1 MLLNKLLPF
10 AMDAAPP
17 GVSGEGVG
25 GARKRMKKPNFSMS
39 LIASRAAGA
48 VVSVM
53 LFGSVA
59 NRQLGVSS
67 RSVWNSSLVVPCST
81 LYASA
86 EKRDSDLLCAF
97 HPNRVILTSLSL
109 LLLMPMT

>member
-39 LIASRAAGA
+39 LIASRAAGGGVF
-48 VVSVM
+48 VVFFRNVVDGGVGGCFRPGCKKSVVGACSPRFALPRERGGGL
-53 LFGSVA
+53 LFGLPSVT
-59 NRQLGVSS
+59 
-67 RSVWNSSLVVPCST
+67 P
-81 LYASA
+81 
-86 EKRDSDLLCAF
+86 
-97 HPNRVILTSLSL
+97 
-109 LLLMPMT
+109 

>member
-39 LIASRAAGA
+39 LIASRAAG
-48 VVSVM
+48 
-53 LFGSVA
+53 G
-59 NRQLGVSS
+59 GVSGGPVRGPGDRPPS
-67 RSVWNSSLVVPCST
+67 FAAYSVLDKPSEFTRSPCST
-81 LYASA
+81 FTKEERRVCYHA
-86 EKRDSDLLCAF
+86 DTPH
-97 HPNRVILTSLSL
+97 HPHTQR
-109 LLLMPMT
+109 

>member
-39 LIASRAAGA
+39 LIASRAEGA
-48 VVSVM
+48 VVSVV
-53 LFGSVA
+53 LFGTVA
-59 NRQLGVSS
+59 NRQPGGSCRSACTRRLVMPSS
-67 RSVWNSSLVVPCST
+67 KVQ
-81 LYASA
+81 ASA
-86 EKRDSDLLCAF
+86 AKAGLALFYDL
-97 HPNRVILTSLSL
+97 HPTR
-109 LLLMPMT
+109 